1 MQAAGIGQPAH
12 DLLRR
17 IPGGQLL
24 QAHVAVPLAQ
34 AAAVRRKQKG
44 QVVEPGRGQAQ
55 RFVQPKLSRSGRQQ
69 ICAAHHLRDPHE
81 GVVHHHG
88 QLVSVHPVAP
98 AQVKVAAVG
107 GQIFFVMAQVAVG
120 ETDHPV
126 GHLHP
131 PGGRLFQRAAGDL
144 FGRKAP
150 AGAGVHHLAVRP
162 VGGAGGVQLAAAA
175 KAGVDKAEGVEFI
188 IILFVY
194 LKAFALVIGAVRPA
208 GAAALVPAKAQ
219 PGKVLLQ
226 QVSVGAGAAGS
237 VQILNAKHHLAAAC
251 PGAEPGQQAAH
262 QIAQMHPAGRGG
274 SKTAFFHERGLLS
287 GVR

>member
-1 MQAAGIGQPAH
+1 M
-12 DLLRR
+12 
-17 IPGGQLL
+17 
-24 QAHVAVPLAQ
+24 
-34 AAAVRRKQKG
+34 
-44 QVVEPGRGQAQ
+44 
-55 RFVQPKLSRSGRQQ
+55 
-69 ICAAHHLRDPHE
+69 
-81 GVVHHHG
+81 
-88 QLVSVHPVAP
+88 
-98 AQVKVAAVG
+98 
-107 GQIFFVMAQVAVG
+107 
-120 ETDHPV
+120 
-126 GHLHP
+126 
-131 PGGRLFQRAAGDL
+131 
-144 FGRKAP
+144 
-150 AGAGVHHLAVRP
+150 
-162 VGGAGGVQLAAAA
+162 QLAAAA

-208 GAAALVPAKAQ
+208 GAAALVPHKAQ

-226 QVSVGAGAAGS
+226 QVGVGAGAAGG